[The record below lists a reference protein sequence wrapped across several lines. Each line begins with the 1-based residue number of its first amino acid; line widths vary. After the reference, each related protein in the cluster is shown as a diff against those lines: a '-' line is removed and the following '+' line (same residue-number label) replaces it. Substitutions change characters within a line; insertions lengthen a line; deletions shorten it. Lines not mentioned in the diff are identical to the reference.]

1 MLCCRIGCQV
11 WEELGR
17 QRYSTA
23 PKTICVCTCVRFV
36 HADRSRLRDQI
47 AEVLK
52 SMKNMFSD
60 LTKKQSDA
68 LTRPL
73 DKLLN
78 SNLINLITYLSMFLG
93 CEIPTEA
100 VLGLHPSHVCRCD
113 EAGPHHEQLHCEVED
128 SCLQEHGLM
137 LQPYLIKYAMHP

>member
-1 MLCCRIGCQV
+1 M
-11 WEELGR
+11 
-17 QRYSTA
+17 
-23 PKTICVCTCVRFV
+23 
-36 HADRSRLRDQI
+36 HADRSRLREQI

-78 SNLINLITYLSMFLG
+78 SNLIIYLSMFLG

-137 LQPYLIKYAMHP
+137 LQPYLNMQCILKASAPSISPGTVHPDPQPTDP